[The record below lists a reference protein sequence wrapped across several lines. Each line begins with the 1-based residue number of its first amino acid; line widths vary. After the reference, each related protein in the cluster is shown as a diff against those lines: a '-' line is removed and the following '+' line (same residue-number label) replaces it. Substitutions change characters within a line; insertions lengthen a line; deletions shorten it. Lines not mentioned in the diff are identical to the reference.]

1 MQFTS
6 KQCNEK
12 TGREDCKKG
21 VMGDITDDSEK
32 NITKNI
38 TEESKKSVIED
49 ISEAK
54 QLLSKKGF
62 TIRKVL
68 GEGATAIVF
77 QVQRMEAGRE
87 ISAEK
92 MHRSKREGTIEY
104 QLNMDSQGKQ
114 AGISNFYACK
124 VSKQKEL
131 LKAEAELLKTLNHPL
146 FPNYEDWWEEGAY
159 GFFCMEYIEGST
171 LAAFLRRRG
180 RLPWQESVRILL
192 ETADGLRYLHERQPV
207 IIYRDLK
214 PENLILSAKGQVRL
228 VDLGTAALQ
237 KGWKVWNEA
246 YRLPERGIA
255 YLEPTPREDI
265 YGLGILAFKMMG
277 EKLSQVLAKNRQEN
291 VRTNEKRRSI
301 SYNRSIPYGRGIPY
315 GQDIPNGRGIP
326 YGLRQ
331 LALWCIRENPQERPQ
346 DMSTLIRRL
355 TKWRDADTKTKQ
367 LFLNLAAWRMRRKSA
382 SLLFEKNIVCYGR
395 RV

>member
-6 KQCNEK
+6 KQCDEEI
-12 TGREDCKKG
+12 GREAE
-21 VMGDITDDSEK
+21 V
-32 NITKNI
+32 
-38 TEESKKSVIED
+38 
-49 ISEAK
+49 K
-54 QLLSKKGF
+54 QLLAKRGF
-62 TIRKVL
+62 SISKVL

-77 QVQRMEAGRE
+77 QVQRVEAERE
-87 ISAEK
+87 ISVEK
-92 MHRSKREGTIEY
+92 MHQPKRKGTIVHRMS
-104 QLNMDSQGKQ
+104 MDSQGKQ
-114 AGISNFYACK
+114 AGISSFYACK

-131 LKAEAELLKTLNHPL
+131 LKAEAELLRTLKHPL
-146 FPNYEDWWEEGAY
+146 FPNYEEWWEEEAY
-159 GFFCMEYIEGST
+159 GFLCMEYIEGST
-171 LAAFLRRRG
+171 LAALLRRRG

-192 ETADGLRYLHERQPV
+192 ETADGLRYLHERQPM

-246 YRLPERGIA
+246 YSLPERETA

-277 EKLSQVLAKNRQEN
+277 EKLSQILEENRQEN
-291 VRTNEKRRSI
+291 VRTNEKWRGEDIGEKAGNFWKRI
-301 SYNRSIPYGRGIPY
+301 SNGR
-315 GQDIPNGRGIP
+315 DIPSSRGIP

-346 DMSTLIRRL
+346 DMSTLIRL
-355 TKWRDADTKTKQ
+355 FTKWRDADTKTKQ
-367 LFLNLAAWRMRRKSA
+367 LYLNLAAWRMRRKSA

-395 RV
+395 

>member
-6 KQCNEK
+6 KQCDEEI
-12 TGREDCKKG
+12 GRLLAEDCKKG
-21 VMGDITDDSEK
+21 IMRDIADDSEK
-32 NITKNI
+32 SITKNI
-38 TEESKKSVIED
+38 TEESKKSIMED
-49 ISEAK
+49 ISEVK
-54 QLLSKKGF
+54 QLLSKRGF
-62 TIRKVL
+62 FISKVL

-77 QVQRMEAGRE
+77 QVQRMEAKRK

-92 MHRSKREGTIEY
+92 MHRSEREGAIEY
-104 QLNMDSQGKQ
+104 QLNTDSQGKQ
-114 AGISNFYACK
+114 AGISSSYACK
-124 VSKQKEL
+124 VSRQKEL
-131 LKAEAELLKTLNHPL
+131 LKAEAELLKTLKHPL

-159 GFFCMEYIEGST
+159 GFLCMEYVEGST
-171 LAAFLRRRG
+171 LAALLRRRG

-192 ETADGLRYLHERQPV
+192 ETADGLKYLHERKPV

-214 PENLILSAKGQVRL
+214 PENLILSAKGQVRV

-246 YRLPERGIA
+246 YDLPERKIA
-255 YLEPTPREDI
+255 YLEPTPREDV

-291 VRTNEKRRSI
+291 VRINEKW
-301 SYNRSIPYGRGIPY
+301 RSIPYGKAIPN
-315 GQDIPNGRGIP
+315 GQDIPNGF
-326 YGLRQ
+326 RQ

-346 DMSTLIRRL
+346 DMSTLIRLL

-395 RV
+395 

>member
-6 KQCNEK
+6 KQCDEK
-12 TGREDCKKG
+12 IGKGDSKKG
-21 VMGDITDDSEK
+21 IKRDSKKDIKRDTTGDSEK
-32 NITKNI
+32 SIVQDI
-38 TEESKKSVIED
+38 IEDSKKSIMED
-49 ISEAK
+49 IMEDIEEVK
-54 QLLSKKGF
+54 RLLSKRNF
-62 TIRKVL
+62 SISRVL

-77 QVQRMEAGRE
+77 QVQRVEAGSE
-87 ISAEK
+87 IAVNQ

-104 QLNMDSQGKQ
+104 RLHMDSQGKQ

-131 LKAEAELLKTLNHPL
+131 LKAEAELLKALKHPL
-146 FPNYEDWWEEGAY
+146 FPNYEDWWEEEAY
-159 GFFCMEYIEGST
+159 GFLCMEYIEGST
-171 LAAFLRRRG
+171 LAALLKRRG

-192 ETADGLRYLHERQPV
+192 ETADGLRYLHEGEPM

-214 PENLILSAKGQVRL
+214 PENLILSAKGRVRL

-246 YRLPERGIA
+246 YRLPEGEIA
-255 YLEPTPREDI
+255 YLEPAPQEDI

-277 EKLSQVLAKNRQEN
+277 EKLSWVLAENRQEN
-291 VRTNEKRRSI
+291 AQINEKRR
-301 SYNRSIPYGRGIPY
+301 RIPY
-315 GQDIPNGRGIP
+315 GRGIP

-346 DMSTLIRRL
+346 DMSTLIRLL
-355 TKWRDADTKTKQ
+355 TKWRDGDTKTRQ
-367 LFLNLAAWRMRRKSA
+367 LYLNLAAWRMRRKSA
-382 SLLFEKNIVCYGR
+382 PLLFEKNIVCYGR
-395 RV
+395 

>member
-1 MQFTS
+1 
-6 KQCNEK
+6 
-12 TGREDCKKG
+12 
-21 VMGDITDDSEK
+21 MGDITDDSEK

-49 ISEAK
+49 ISEVK
-54 QLLSKKGF
+54 QLLAKKGF
-62 TIRKVL
+62 SIRKVL

-87 ISAEK
+87 ISTEK
-92 MHRSKREGTIEY
+92 IYRSKREGTIEC

-114 AGISNFYACK
+114 TGISNFYACK

-131 LKAEAELLKTLNHPL
+131 LKAEAELLKTLKHPL

-171 LAAFLRRRG
+171 LAGFLRRRG
-180 RLPWQESVRILL
+180 RLPWQESIRILL

-291 VRTNEKRRSI
+291 VRTNEKWRSI
-301 SYNRSIPYGRGIPY
+301 SYGRGIPY
-315 GQDIPNGRGIP
+315 GRDIPNGF
-326 YGLRQ
+326 RQ

-346 DMSTLIRRL
+346 DMSTLIRFL

-395 RV
+395 

>member
-6 KQCNEK
+6 KQCDEEVR
-12 TGREDCKKG
+12 REDCKKG
-21 VMGDITDDSEK
+21 VMRDITDDSE
-32 NITKNI
+32 KNI

-62 TIRKVL
+62 SIRKVL

-92 MHRSKREGTIEY
+92 IYRSKREGTIEC
-104 QLNMDSQGKQ
+104 QLNMGSQGKQ
-114 AGISNFYACK
+114 TGNSNFYACK

-291 VRTNEKRRSI
+291 VRTNEKWRSI
-301 SYNRSIPYGRGIPY
+301 SYDRGIPN
-315 GQDIPNGRGIP
+315 GQDIPNGF
-326 YGLRQ
+326 RQ